1 MASTADFRNGLCLEW
16 NNDLYIIIEFQ
27 HVKPGKGPA
36 FVRSKLRNI
45 KTGRVLDN
53 TFTAGEKITTA
64 RVERHTFQY
73 LYEDDFG
80 CHFMNN
86 ETFEQTNLSKEMIS
100 NADLMKEGQ
109 EVAML
114 IHAETETPLTIELP
128 MYVELRVTYTE
139 PGIRGDTA
147 TNASKPATVETGATI
162 KVPLFIENDELIK
175 VNTTTYEYDS
185 RVKEEK

>member
-53 TFTAGEKITTA
+53 TFTAGEKVTTA

-86 ETFEQTNLSKEMIS
+86 ETFEQTNLPAEMVEK
-100 NADLMKEGQ
+100 ADLMKEGQ
-109 EVAML
+109 ELDML
-114 IHAETETPLTIELP
+114 IHAETETALTVELP

-139 PGIRGDTA
+139 PGVKGDTA
-147 TNASKPATVETGATI
+147 NSPMKPATVETGATI
-162 KVPLFIENDELIK
+162 KVPLFIGNDELIR
-175 VNTTTYEYDS
+175 VNTTSYEYDA
-185 RVKEEK
+185 RVKEDK